1 MPLELTSPPA
11 IEPVTLAEAR
21 AHLKIDTTDDDTL
34 ITRLIAAA
42 RTRAEWHT
50 GRALITQGWTLWRDA
65 WCDPLALPLPP
76 LQAVTSLKTYG
87 RDDAEHLLDGANYT
101 IDLAGG
107 RVTLKD
113 NVAPPVD
120 LRRINAVAIAFTAGY
135 GDTTSDVPDPLRSA
149 ILAIV
154 AFLYEHRGEAPAEF
168 PQDIAAMLAPYRVLK
183 V

>member
-1 MPLELTSPPA
+1 MPLELTSPPS
-11 IEPVTLAEAR
+11 IEPVSLAEAK

-34 ITRLIAAA
+34 IERLIAAA

-76 LQAVTSLKTYG
+76 LRAVASLKIYG
-87 RDDAEHLLDGANYT
+87 CDDTEHVLDSADYT
-101 IDLAGG
+101 VDLAGG
-107 RVTLKD
+107 RIVLKD
-113 NVAPPVD
+113 GIAPPAD
-120 LRRINAVAIAFTAGY
+120 LRRINAVAVAFAAGY
-135 GDTTSDVPDPLRSA
+135 GDGADGVPAPLRSA

-154 AFLYEHRGEAPAEF
+154 TFLYEHRGEAPAEL
-168 PQDIAAMLAPYRVLK
+168 PQDALALLAPYRVLR